1 MADRLLLNESKGYGK
16 CVSFKAHKDLDRGMF
31 LEIVGMAD
39 SVITGSEG
47 FDHELLKVKDATAE
61 TKRGNLVVN
70 ISVPKMYDDKLTE
83 REYYTPKDTAGRGRI
98 PETMCTHIYAASL
111 VTGGVAAGDL
121 LKIGAGVLEKDTEG
135 TNAIAVV
142 KEVLNW
148 EGQES
153 VKVRY
158 L

>member
-31 LEIVGMAD
+31 LEIAGVSDSPLTVVGGA
-39 SVITGSEG
+39 
-47 FDHELLKVKDATAE
+47 DHELLKVKDASET

-70 ISVPKMYDDKLTE
+70 ISVPKMYDEKLTE
-83 REYYTPKDTAGRGRI
+83 RDYFTAKDSVGRGRI

-111 VTGGVAAGDL
+111 VESGVQEGDF
-121 LKIGAGVLEKDTEG
+121 LKIGAGQLVKDADG